1 MEEASLDIELEN
13 DIFDTPERILVF
25 GTSGSGKTTLVENL
39 VKRYIHRFWHIKIC
53 GSKNRL
59 LEFPETKAKT
69 SYFSSDSDNVI
80 FDPFLEV
87 GHYEVKKNVGKQY
100 LYIIDDMM
108 ETVYKD
114 RVVSKVFSQGRH
126 WQISCLILLQTY
138 CPTGSGTNL
147 FPQIKENSSIQIFTK
162 TRSLEQI
169 GLVARRNE
177 YNKSSREFFV
187 NLFKKVVLEQK
198 YGYLAIFLD
207 SSDQRARYRTN
218 LIQEDDTPYHTVFM
232 HQK

>member
-39 VKRYIHRFWHIKIC
+39 VRRYIHRFWHIKIC

-87 GHYEVKKNVGKQY
+87 GHYEVK
-100 LYIIDDMM
+100 
-108 ETVYKD
+108 
-114 RVVSKVFSQGRH
+114 
-126 WQISCLILLQTY
+126 
-138 CPTGSGTNL
+138 
-147 FPQIKENSSIQIFTK
+147 
-162 TRSLEQI
+162 
-169 GLVARRNE
+169 
-177 YNKSSREFFV
+177 
-187 NLFKKVVLEQK
+187 
-198 YGYLAIFLD
+198 
-207 SSDQRARYRTN
+207 
-218 LIQEDDTPYHTVFM
+218 
-232 HQK
+232 